1 MDHLPLGSSSV
12 VRSSP
17 LAASPSMR
25 SISRVALS
33 IFIIRLLAHRDPAS
47 SANLFQLISVLSAR
61 SSVRPDAIVL
71 VLNAVSS
78 DSPSLFSS
86 FSKSAWIFLLL
97 DSANLDVTLLA
108 QSYATSNSSASS
120 IGVSNLYNTPSV
132 LDWTCS
138 RMSNAMRA
146 RSCLEFPSLV
156 GIRCFRTGYHSI

>member
-1 MDHLPLGSSSV
+1 M
-12 VRSSP
+12 
-17 LAASPSMR
+17 
-25 SISRVALS
+25 
-33 IFIIRLLAHRDPAS
+33 
-47 SANLFQLISVLSAR
+47 
-61 SSVRPDAIVL
+61 RPDAIVL

-86 FSKSAWIFLLL
+86 FSKSARIFLLL
-97 DSANLDVTLLA
+97 DPANLDATLLA
-108 QSYATSNSSASS
+108 QSYPTPNSSASS

-156 GIRCFRTGYHSI
+156 GIRCFRNGYHSI

>member
-61 SSVRPDAIVL
+61 SSVRPDALVL

-78 DSPSLFSS
+78 DPPSLFSS
-86 FSKSAWIFLLL
+86 FSKAAWIFLLL
-97 DSANLDVTLLA
+97 VPANLDATLLA
-108 QSYATSNSSASS
+108 QSYPTPNSSASS
-120 IGVSNLYNTPSV
+120 IVYR
-132 LDWTCS
+132 TCTTHHRI